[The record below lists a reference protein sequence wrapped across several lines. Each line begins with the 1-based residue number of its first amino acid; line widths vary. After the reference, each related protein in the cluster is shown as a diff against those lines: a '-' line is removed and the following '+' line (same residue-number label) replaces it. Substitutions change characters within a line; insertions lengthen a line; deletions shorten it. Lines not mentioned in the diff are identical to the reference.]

1 MIVEY
6 DNKQQS
12 TFFAARGHVAAHL
25 VNKHLFSQ
33 LPQFIGFHHR

>member
-1 MIVEY
+1 MITEY

-25 VNKHLFSQ
+25 VNKHLYGTVNRVNM
-33 LPQFIGFHHR
+33 LA